1 MRNPRTMKVRVI
13 SFVVFLLITFS
24 GSLFA
29 QFDSEY
35 NSLQRRITGIFSEN
49 SNGVFRVMAAHT
61 TYDEKGDLQ
70 IGQSSGTGF
79 FISREGHILANASVV
94 MNSNR
99 TWFKFKGVDYSAELI
114 GVEASN
120 NLALLKANNLPEDFT
135 YFIPEPNQ
143 SLPEVGSMAI
153 MVSCPWT
160 FDPSPLW
167 TMVAGA
173 DTSFANREFDTTHF
187 RINHTVRGGE
197 GGAPLFDLNGRFLG
211 ILVRSTPAEIGYGYV
226 LPATSVLRIR
236 DDLLFAGKFIHGW
249 IGIDLGIRS
258 TIRDGRQIYLTEIMT
273 DSPSAQAGLQK
284 DDVLVRMGD
293 YAILSISDVRNA
305 MFSAR
310 AGQFLD
316 VQVFRDG
323 VLQDFTVKVTERPE
337 ELPKTP
343 EPAEITNP
351 ADENNSDTATDEEK
365 PS

>member
-1 MRNPRTMKVRVI
+1 MKVRAI
-13 SFVVFLLITFS
+13 SFVVSLITAW
-24 GSLFA
+24 GSLLA
-29 QFDSEY
+29 QSDSEFS
-35 NSLQRRITGIFSEN
+35 SLQKRITGIFTEN

-94 MNSNR
+94 MNSDR
-99 TWFKFKGVDYSAELI
+99 TWFKFKGVDYSSELI
-114 GVEASN
+114 GVEPSN
-120 NLALLKANNLPEDFT
+120 NLALLKANNLPENFT

-143 SLPEVGSMAI
+143 MLPEVGSMVV

-160 FDPSPLW
+160 FDPSPLL

-173 DTSFANREFDTTHF
+173 DTSFANREFDTTHL

-249 IGIDLGIRS
+249 VGIDLGIRS
-258 TIRDGRQIYLTEIMT
+258 TIRDGRQIYLTEVMP
-273 DSPSAQAGLQK
+273 DSPSDQAGLLK

-293 YAILSISDVRNA
+293 FSIQSISDVRNA
-305 MFSAR
+305 MFFAR

-323 VLQDFTVKVTERPE
+323 VLQDFTVKVTERPDD
-337 ELPKTP
+337 LPKNP

-351 ADENNSDTATDEEK
+351 AEEINTDPVGEDQK